1 MGQEKWDAESKESTF
16 SLHDLMPGQSVTF
29 IIPVR
34 PGAPPKQVGVICKIP
49 ELGSKSK
56 FRSTLEYWWARIK
69 IAMKIKPRHEPR
81 DRIWCRDVLMVTE
94 SEPANRGA
102 SHSTL

>member
-1 MGQEKWDAESKESTF
+1 
-16 SLHDLMPGQSVTF
+16 MPGQSVTF

-81 DRIWCRDVLMVTE
+81 DRIWCRDVLAVTE
-94 SEPANRGA
+94 SEPANR
-102 SHSTL
+102 